1 MRPRLPPKASIC
13 SGSHRVVGCGGE
25 YRQAA
30 GATPQRLKRRVR
42 RLSRRQVDR
51 ILELISAGIA
61 GPHIA
66 DTTLRHVLGPLRGN
80 DIRTALRTLID

>member
-1 MRPRLPPKASIC
+1 MPLTVKLLTHNDKGAADR
-13 SGSHRVVGCGGE
+13 GE

-51 ILELISAGIA
+51 ILELVPAGFA
-61 GPHIA
+61 RPHIT
-66 DTTLRHVLGPLRGN
+66 DTTLGQML
-80 DIRTALRTLID
+80 